1 MPGRSSGLRMTA
13 DDDSVHVH
21 MGYKE
26 TSYSKVLIF
35 TAPRAYRDI
44 NLQVYRAIL

>member
-21 MGYKE
+21 IGYKE
-26 TSYSKVLIF
+26 TSHKKF
-35 TAPRAYRDI
+35 
-44 NLQVYRAIL
+44 

>member
-13 DDDSVHVH
+13 DDDSVHVR

-26 TSYSKVLIF
+26 TSYKKF
-35 TAPRAYRDI
+35 
-44 NLQVYRAIL
+44 